1 MRNSYYRVAVHAM
14 DIRARWQSAIDVE
27 HSRESVENGGIP
39 TSNIASGQSVNLS
52 HPLFLNSCYQI
63 RAVGEDISNH
73 LPCTI
78 SWRKLSSAP
87 GRNPSYILFHDAKQT
102 STKDPRNSLIQACG
116 LKRKR
121 ENSEHK
127 LFARPC
133 DASVRMS
140 LNNLRSEADDVN
152 NIVTLRF
159 LVTFNRKNLLS

>member
-1 MRNSYYRVAVHAM
+1 MRWIY
-14 DIRARWQSAIDVE
+14 IRPRWQSAIDVE

-116 LKRKR
+116 LKRKS
-121 ENSEHK
+121 ENS
-127 LFARPC
+127 RYSP
-133 DASVRMS
+133 
-140 LNNLRSEADDVN
+140 LRATQVFECLWT
-152 NIVTLRF
+152 IYGLKQTMWTTL
-159 LVTFNRKNLLS
+159 LLYDSW